1 MKDLNFLKFLF
12 LFIIIFTILIS
23 RNYARINFQNYNLDN
38 KIKNNNLSLKDIPRA
53 TLPYIDGYESNSIL
67 NSEINN
73 IKVNNNKLS
82 LVNSSL
88 NTGFILKY
96 KNLKIV
102 EPQISAHIALVAD
115 LESKDILWGK
125 NLDKRWPIASLTK
138 LITAAYVLKNFDQKT
153 KIAISTEKNS
163 NDQATNTLSILNGEA
178 YLVSDLVK
186 LMLLSSSNEAA
197 ELLANLENR
206 DNFIWGMNNLVKEW
220 GANFTYFVDPTGL
233 SMSNQSTAYDL
244 LNIVYKIKEEYP
256 DILKWSSLPSIKI
269 KELNSQKLK
278 KISNIHPFAGVLNFL
293 GGKTGYIPEAR
304 QNLISVFN
312 LEGKKIVILI
322 LGSNDRAQDT
332 KLILE
337 WFKSNFKLVE

>member
-12 LFIIIFTILIS
+12 LFIIIFTILIG
-23 RNYARINFQNYNLDN
+23 RNYAKINFQNYNLDN
-38 KIKNNNLSLKDIPRA
+38 KIKNSNLYLKDIPSV
-53 TLPYIDGYESNSIL
+53 TLPYIDNYESNFIF
-67 NSEINN
+67 NSES
-73 IKVNNNKLS
+73 NNKLNNNELS
-82 LVNSSL
+82 PNLSL
-88 NTGFILKY
+88 NSGFIFEY
-96 KNLKIV
+96 HNSKII
-102 EPQISAHIALVAD
+102 EPQISAKIALVAD

-125 NLDKRWPIASLTK
+125 NLDRRWPIASLTK
-138 LITAAYVLKNFDQKT
+138 LITAAYVLKNFDPKT
-153 KIAISTEKNS
+153 KIVISAEKNL
-163 NDQATNTLSILNGEA
+163 NNQATNTLIIFNGET

-197 ELLANLENR
+197 ESLANLENR
-206 DNFIWGMNNLVKEW
+206 DNFILGMNNLVKEW
-220 GANFTYFVDPTGL
+220 GANFTYFIDPTGL

-256 DILKWSSLPSIKI
+256 DILNWSLLPSIKI

-278 KISNIHPFAGVLNFL
+278 KISNIHPFAGISNFL

-312 LEGKKIVILI
+312 LEGKKIVIMV
-322 LGSNDRAQDT
+322 LGSNDRAEDT